1 MFKCKYCNEEFE
13 NAKKVAAHTK
23 WCKQNPN
30 RGSGVLKI
38 KHRFCAVCGK
48 EIIWDKK
55 HRSKVCDNENCKKEI
70 KKHSEEVKKIL
81 SKKRKKWL
89 KDHPE
94 LHPWKNNKKFISK
107 PCEQL
112 KNILQKNNILFEK
125 EFNPIE
131 DRFFSIDIFIPSKN
145 IGLEIN
151 GNQHYT
157 QDGNLKEYYQNRHNI
172 IEKHGIKLIEIHYA
186 MIYNN
191 NFIVDLLEFIK
202 NEKEI
207 NIDEYKK
214 DIRLS
219 KKQKIIEQKKHKE
232 NKEKEKIQERI
243 QKIQNMNINFSKLG
257 WNTKVAKTL
266 QISNTQ
272 VRRFMKKYMPDFYSK
287 CFVRKSCINN

>member
-13 NAKKVAAHTK
+13 NAKKIAAHTK

-38 KHRFCAVCGK
+38 KHRYCIICGK
-48 EIIWDKK
+48 EIFWNKK
-55 HRSKVCDNENCKKEI
+55 HRSKVCDNEICKKEI
-70 KKHSEEVKKIL
+70 KKHSEESKKIL
-81 SKKRKKWL
+81 SEKRKKWL

-94 LHPWKNNKKFISK
+94 LHPWKNNKKFISR

-112 KNILQKNNILFEK
+112 KDILQKNNILFEK
-125 EFNPIE
+125 EFTPIE

-157 QDGNLKEYYQNRHNI
+157 QDGNLKEYYQNRHNL
-172 IEKHGIKLIEIHYA
+172 IEKYGIKLIEIHYA

-191 NFIVDLLEFIK
+191 NFIIDLLEFIK

-207 NIDEYKK
+207 NIDKYKK
-214 DIRLS
+214 DVRLS
-219 KKQKIIEQKKHKE
+219 KKQKIIEQKKYRE
-232 NKEKEKIQERI
+232 SREKEKIQERI
-243 QKIQNMNINFSKLG
+243 QKILNMDINFSKLG
-257 WNTKVAKTL
+257 WNTKVAKNL

-272 VRRFMKKYMPDFYSK
+272 VRRFMKKHMPDFYSK
-287 CFVRKSCINN
+287 CYIRKCCNNN